1 MNSYIA
7 LSLIHS
13 ESYCFY
19 LFWTIIIITGSTI
32 VFSFPQNETG
42 WYHTPEW
49 GWEMLVSETAF
60 DFLWVIYRVFSFFFT
75 LIESI

>member
-1 MNSYIA
+1 MGRQHHIPVVRKSICITLEMNSYIA

-42 WYHTPEW
+42 WYHNPEW
-49 GWEMLVSETAF
+49 G
-60 DFLWVIYRVFSFFFT
+60 
-75 LIESI
+75 